1 MCYSLNTS
9 LISYSIGM
17 ISAVFA
23 LCTNQIILGMLIL
36 FYVQMQLSEAII
48 WRGIDTDN
56 TKLNRIGTL
65 YGQYLLPTHNIAIA
79 IGILIVLGYSQI
91 KDYIPLFI
99 SIVFYGIILGIYC
112 FLRYIMKGPV
122 LPGPIYK
129 L

>member
-1 MCYSLNTS
+1 
-9 LISYSIGM
+9 M